1 MSDPPLAGA
10 DWTDVEVAMQRDNA
24 RRWRRLRVA
33 LAVLLTL
40 SGAALALV
48 MLARLEVAQLARDM
62 QPLVAQT
69 GRLDAADAQLNQR
82 LDRAEAQLVVVADAL
97 RTALQTRAQAPQKP
111 ERDADSAQSSPAE
124 LAPRPRAVAVPQPMP
139 LPAALRDLPA
149 AQSRLDDAVQGLDQ
163 RVQRAE
169 ATAASALAGQDRVEA
184 RLARIDDALVALER
198 SARLPQT
205 PASADTQTPPLLERV
220 DALQR
225 RLARLERVAVR
236 SGASDY
242 D

>member
-1 MSDPPLAGA
+1 MRDPPLAGA

-82 LDRAEAQLVVVADAL
+82 LDRAEEQLAVVADAL
-97 RTALQTRAQAPQKP
+97 RTALQPRPQAPQAP
-111 ERDADSAQSSPAE
+111 ERDADDARSSPAE
-124 LAPRPRAVAVPQPMP
+124 LAPRPRAAAAPQPMP

-169 ATAASALAGQDRVEA
+169 TTAASALAGQDNVEA

-198 SARLPQT
+198 SARLAQT
-205 PASADTQTPPLLERV
+205 PASADPLTPPLLERV
-220 DALQR
+220 EALQR

-236 SGASDY
+236 SGAGDY